1 MPAVPDL
8 AAAAATVLD
17 DAMLQEVMPADMG
30 LPELEPVAKAAPPSI
45 LPAVPAQKTAAEPVT
60 AGAVAAPPPEPVPE
74 PLEAP
79 EPGVPAPDAP
89 PAAVQQDSPTNVNV
103 SVRVG
108 SPGDNGGVD
117 QSNTAEASLQGVAQ
131 YQPDAPRYQEP
142 IPATET
148 SASRSGAD
156 SSTPADG
163 AGWDWNWSW
172 NCVDPVPELPA
183 SPNGSVQNWT
193 WNWDW
198 DCGVPELE
206 DGNSS
211 AESGGRYQPVVTQ
224 YRPININVSIRIN
237 SAGNDGPVSQTNAAT
252 ASTTTTTTFVM
263 PTIRVELSGSPG
275 NSAPGP
281 AMVVS
286 AFAAEPFFADAPAA
300 VFQALVEETME
311 PEDCCLPHREQPIPL
326 VVPTAERSPVA
337 PPPDVLPRETTAPA
351 RFEEAVAITL
361 RLTEASTRAAHE
373 ARTAPLR
380 ARTVRPAPPY
390 RPADAAGEPART
402 LASGFA
408 PVDASDGRIGYLML
422 ALVGFALFFAFA
434 DATRSVAADVRA
446 AGEVPDPPPDRPG

>member
-1 MPAVPDL
+1 
-8 AAAAATVLD
+8 
-17 DAMLQEVMPADMG
+17 
-30 LPELEPVAKAAPPSI
+30 
-45 LPAVPAQKTAAEPVT
+45 
-60 AGAVAAPPPEPVPE
+60 
-74 PLEAP
+74 
-79 EPGVPAPDAP
+79 
-89 PAAVQQDSPTNVNV
+89 
-103 SVRVG
+103 
-108 SPGDNGGVD
+108 
-117 QSNTAEASLQGVAQ
+117 
-131 YQPDAPRYQEP
+131 
-142 IPATET
+142 
-148 SASRSGAD
+148 
-156 SSTPADG
+156 
-163 AGWDWNWSW
+163 
-172 NCVDPVPELPA
+172 
-183 SPNGSVQNWT
+183 
-193 WNWDW
+193 
-198 DCGVPELE
+198 
-206 DGNSS
+206 
-211 AESGGRYQPVVTQ
+211 
-224 YRPININVSIRIN
+224 
-237 SAGNDGPVSQTNAAT
+237 
-252 ASTTTTTTFVM
+252 
-263 PTIRVELSGSPG
+263 
-275 NSAPGP
+275 
-281 AMVVS
+281 MVVS

-311 PEDCCLPHREQPIPL
+311 PEDCCLPHREQPIPF